1 MQEEMKKQEEREK
14 EEKKKEDSLL
24 NDRKFSKRKFPK
36 LFITKFDST
45 HFDWFTF
52 WNQFESQIEKCDLPQ
67 VLKFSYLKELV
78 TPEIRLLID
87 SLPFTS
93 EGYTRAKN
101 MLMTKYG
108 KPSEAAN
115 AHVQNMPL
123 PQINNANPQKFHDFS
138 EKLLC
143 SVH

>member
-1 MQEEMKKQEEREK
+1 MKKQEEREK

-52 WNQFESQIEKCDLPQ
+52 WNQFESQIEKGDLPQ

-78 TPEIRLLID
+78 TPKIRLLID

-93 EGYTRAKN
+93 EVYTRAKN
-101 MLMTKYG
+101 ILMTKYG
-108 KPSEAAN
+108 KPSEVAN

-123 PQINNANPQKFHDFS
+123 PQINNANPQKMHDFS